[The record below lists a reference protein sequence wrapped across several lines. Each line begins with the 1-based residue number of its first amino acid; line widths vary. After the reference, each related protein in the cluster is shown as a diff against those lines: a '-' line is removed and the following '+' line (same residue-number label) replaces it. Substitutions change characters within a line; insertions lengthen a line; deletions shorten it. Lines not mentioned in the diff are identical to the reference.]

1 LKKLSK
7 FVFIAFAALILAG
20 TAHALPITG
29 DIGVTGWGMSAI
41 NTMTATAIPAPLM
54 TVVTVPTGD
63 FDTYLNSGDAI
74 TYNGFTFDPAST
86 PVADPLWTA
95 GGFSFVLNSIDVSF
109 RDENHIIFKGVGNLS
124 GNGFDDT
131 LGSWTMSITAHS
143 THFEFSNGAA
153 AAPVPE
159 PATLLLLGTGLIG
172 IAGFGRK
179 KLKT

>member
-143 THFEFSNGAA
+143 THFEFSNGAT